1 MRIEQGTMKHIEPW
15 AHLRATLWPNHS
27 IEDHRKELTVSLST
41 PNNNLVGFMA
51 LSNSDEIIG
60 FAEASLRND
69 HVNGCE
75 TSPVA
80 FLEGIYVRYE
90 DRRKG
95 VARSLCDA
103 VGMWGRSAGCTE
115 LASDAPLANKASQ
128 SFHAA
133 MGFKETER
141 VVFFRKSL
149 PGGDS

>member
-27 IEDHRKELTVSLST
+27 IEDHRKELMHCLST
-41 PNNNLVGFMA
+41 VYNNFIGFIV
-51 LSNSDEIIG
+51 LSKSDEVIG
-60 FAEASLRND
+60 FAEATLRND
-69 HVNGCE
+69 YVNGCE

-95 VARSLCDA
+95 VARLLCDA
-103 VGMWGRSAGCTE
+103 VGMWGKSAGCTE
-115 LASDAPLANKASQ
+115 LASDAPLENKASQ

-133 MGFKETER
+133 IGFTETER
-141 VVFFRKSL
+141 VVFFRKRL
-149 PGGDS
+149 